1 MQCLESVHFKK
12 KSKKHETEI
21 FQQFIMTVTRSKTG
35 WNKLHTS
42 FHLVLIQLSFDKFP
56 PNLKT
61 IWNES
66 TNFLDMAIKLQDPIS
81 SRKNSETSMDDQN
94 DYISSKLKNEI
105 HTEMVMS
112 LHWPKN
118 VL

>member
-1 MQCLESVHFKK
+1 
-12 KSKKHETEI
+12 
-21 FQQFIMTVTRSKTG
+21 
-35 WNKLHTS
+35 
-42 FHLVLIQLSFDKFP
+42 
-56 PNLKT
+56 
-61 IWNES
+61 
-66 TNFLDMAIKLQDPIS
+66 MAIKLQDPIS